1 MRNLKLLIISGISL
15 ISAASIAQDSA
26 FQSAFKDYLESR
38 QMTKEEREAVKILRT
53 LVKEAEYIQLKD
65 GTVIELEQ
73 PKEYTSPSR
82 LKGLDK
88 HLREA
93 VSGDGSGTGHGG

>member
-15 ISAASIAQDSA
+15 ISAASIAQESA
-26 FQSAFKDYLESR
+26 FQSAFKDYLESK

-65 GTVIELEQ
+65 GTVIEN
-73 PKEYTSPSR
+73 
-82 LKGLDK
+82 
-88 HLREA
+88 
-93 VSGDGSGTGHGG
+93 VSLLVVNL

>member
-15 ISAASIAQDSA
+15 ISAASIAQGSA

-38 QMTKEEREAVKILRT
+38 QMTKEEREAVKILKT

-73 PKEYTSPSR
+73 PK
-82 LKGLDK
+82 
-88 HLREA
+88 
-93 VSGDGSGTGHGG
+93 

>member
-1 MRNLKLLIISGISL
+1 MRSLKLLIISGISL
-15 ISAASIAQDSA
+15 ISATSIAQESA

-88 HLREA
+88 YLRET

>member
-15 ISAASIAQDSA
+15 ISATSIAQEST

-73 PKEYTSPSR
+73 PKEFTSPSR

-88 HLREA
+88 YFIQT
-93 VSGDGSGTGHGG
+93 VSGEGSGTGHGG

>member
-1 MRNLKLLIISGISL
+1 MSDSYFLLNISL
-15 ISAASIAQDSA
+15 ISAASIAQEGG
-26 FQSAFKDYLESR
+26 FQSAFKDYLDAK
-38 QMTKEEREAVKILRT
+38 QMTKEEREAIQILKT

-73 PKEYTSPSR
+73 PKEFTSPSR

-88 HLREA
+88 YFIET
-93 VSGDGSGTGHGG
+93 VSGEGTGTGHGG

>member
-15 ISAASIAQDSA
+15 ISAASIAQENEIQNA
-26 FQSAFKDYLESR
+26 LIKDYLEYA
-38 QMTKEEREAVKILRT
+38 QVLKKEEREAVKILRA

-65 GTVIELEQ
+65 GTVIELEH

-82 LKGLDK
+82 LKGF
-88 HLREA
+88 R
-93 VSGDGSGTGHGG
+93 

>member
-1 MRNLKLLIISGISL
+1 MSDYYFLLNISL
-15 ISAASIAQDSA
+15 ISAASIAQEGG

-38 QMTKEEREAVKILRT
+38 QMMKEEREAVKILRT

-73 PKEYTSPSR
+73 PKEYTSPST

-88 HLREA
+88 YLRET

>member
-15 ISAASIAQDSA
+15 ISAASIAQESA

-65 GTVIELEQ
+65 GTVIDLERLN
-73 PKEYTSPSR
+73 EFSSPSR
-82 LKGLDK
+82 LKGLENFLIDS
-88 HLREA
+88 